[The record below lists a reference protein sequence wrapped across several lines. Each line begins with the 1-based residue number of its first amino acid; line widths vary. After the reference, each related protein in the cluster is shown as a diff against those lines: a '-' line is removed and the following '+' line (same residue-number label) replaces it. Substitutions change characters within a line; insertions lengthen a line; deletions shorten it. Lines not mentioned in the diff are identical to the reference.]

1 MRTATALLSRP
12 GTDDP
17 STLPPPSAAP
27 REGNHLLDVS
37 ALWDDGCQRYLGA
50 KHAWLQAAGWRHT
63 IVAPQGHGHGVVSC
77 ASVPAPWSDGRRIVV
92 DAGRA
97 QRLIERAEPDLIE
110 VADTGMLGWA
120 ALAAARRLRVPAVA
134 CCLYE
139 LPTALGGWFGQHTRS
154 AQLARWVEHG
164 TGAYLRR
171 FYRQF
176 DLVLAPSDF
185 TLRALQA
192 LDLHNVRLQGL
203 GVNSAQFTPR
213 LREPA
218 WRWQLERL
226 LGAPPGCK
234 LLLYAGRFEAD
245 KQLPMLARAVQRLG
259 PRCLLLVVG
268 SGPQAPQGEQVRV
281 LAPQPEHRLARLMA
295 NVDAFVHAGERETF
309 GLPVLEAMACGTPV
323 IVGGGGALPELAA
336 GAGLVVHSHAAAD
349 WAAAMAAVLQQAVPT
364 WAAQARQRAIAR
376 DWSVVMAQW
385 ESRYLSL
392 LLEREGATL
401 PQVTTT
407 EERRAAA

>member
-1 MRTATALLSRP
+1 MRTDSALLSRP
-12 GTDDP
+12 GIDDP
-17 STLPPPSAAP
+17 STLPPPSTVP

-37 ALWDDGCQRYLGA
+37 ALWDDTCQRYLGA

-63 IVAPQGHGHGVVSC
+63 IIAPQGHGHGVVSC

-92 DAGRA
+92 DSGRA

-139 LPTALGGWFGQHTRS
+139 LPTALGGWFGQHTGS
-154 AQLARWVEHG
+154 AHVARWVEQG
-164 TGAYLRR
+164 TRAYLRR

-176 DLVLAPSDF
+176 DLVLAPSEA

-192 LDLHNVRLQGL
+192 LGLPNVRLQGL
-203 GVNSAQFTPR
+203 GVHSAQFTPR

-245 KQLPMLARAVQRLG
+245 KQLALLAKAVHRLG
-259 PRCLLLVVG
+259 PRCLLLAVG
-268 SGPQAPQGEQVRV
+268 SGPQPPQGEQVRV

-323 IVGGGGALPELAA
+323 IVSGGGALPELAE
-336 GAGLVVHSHAAAD
+336 GAGLVVRSHGAAD
-349 WAAAMAAVLQQAVPT
+349 WAAAMAAVLQDEPT
-364 WAAQARQRAIAR
+364 PWAAAARTRAVAR
-376 DWSVVMAQW
+376 DWAVVMAQW
-385 ESRYLSL
+385 ESRYLAL
-392 LLEREGATL
+392 LLEREGTTL
-401 PQVTTT
+401 PGVALAAG
-407 EERRAAA
+407 ERIAA